1 MRFLKAIFGR
11 SQPEQEPEPTKQE
24 KYHCIRFMTE
34 RGEQLGMLLSH
45 TEFETAVN
53 RWVQNVSVMPNSEE
67 VDDEGVI

>member
-1 MRFLKAIFGR
+1 
-11 SQPEQEPEPTKQE
+11 
-24 KYHCIRFMTE
+24 MTE

-53 RWVQNVSVMPNSEE
+53 RWVQNVSVMPISEE